1 VAKSEKKKKRYNYQM
16 QKANNTHVTMLVV
29 VGGYVLY
36 MAYRMVKNT
45 LSGESSMS
53 MTTTVILAV
62 VMGLLGLGVLAYS
75 GYVFY
80 LVRKKSELTEEEAQE
95 LDEQMAQA
103 DLENYGYVV
112 GEEEEPSEPTQEAEN
127 EEQNAEKEC

>member
-112 GEEEEPSEPTQEAEN
+112 GEEEDSSQPTQEAED
-127 EEQNAEKEC
+127 E

>member
-1 VAKSEKKKKRYNYQM
+1 MADKNKKKKRYDYQM

-45 LSGESSMS
+45 LSGNSSMS
-53 MTTTVILAV
+53 MTTTILLTI
-62 VMGLLGLGVLAYS
+62 VMGLIGCAILGYA
-75 GYVFY
+75 GYVYY
-80 LVRKKSELTEEEAQE
+80 LVRKKSELTEEEARE

-112 GEEEEPSEPTQEAEN
+112 GRDGEVPVEPTEEADGEDEN
-127 EEQNAEKEC
+127 A

>member
-1 VAKSEKKKKRYNYQM
+1 
-16 QKANNTHVTMLVV
+16 MLVV

-112 GEEEEPSEPTQEAEN
+112 GEEEESSEPTQEAEN

>member
-1 VAKSEKKKKRYNYQM
+1 MADKNKKKKRYDYQM

-45 LSGESSMS
+45 LTGQSSMS
-53 MTTTVILAV
+53 MTTTILLTI
-62 VMGLLGLGVLAYS
+62 VMGLIGCAILGYA
-75 GYVFY
+75 GYVYY
-80 LVRKKSELTEEEAQE
+80 LVRKKSELTEEEARE
-95 LDEQMAQA
+95 LDAQMAQA

-112 GEEEEPSEPTQEAEN
+112 GQDGEAPEEAPEEERDGEGEDA
-127 EEQNAEKEC
+127 

>member
-62 VMGLLGLGVLAYS
+62 VMGLVGLAVLAYS

-80 LVRKKSELTEEEAQE
+80 LVRKKSELTEEEAKE

-112 GEEEEPSEPTQEAEN
+112 GEEETSEPTQEAEN
-127 EEQNAEKEC
+127 EQQNAEKEC

>member
-1 VAKSEKKKKRYNYQM
+1 MAKSEKKKKRYNYQM

-62 VMGLLGLGVLAYS
+62 VMGLVGLAVLAYS

-112 GEEEEPSEPTQEAEN
+112 GEEDSSEPTQEAED
-127 EEQNAEKEC
+127 E

>member
-1 VAKSEKKKKRYNYQM
+1 MADKNKKKKRYDYQM

-45 LSGESSMS
+45 LSGQSSMS
-53 MTTTVILAV
+53 MTTTILLTV
-62 VMGLLGLGVLAYS
+62 VMGLIGCGILGYA
-75 GYVFY
+75 GYVYY
-80 LVRKKSELTEEEAQE
+80 LVRKRSELTEEEAKE
-95 LDEQMAQA
+95 LDRQMAQA

-112 GEEEEPSEPTQEAEN
+112 GKDGQPMEESSEESPDGERQDD
-127 EEQNAEKEC
+127 

>member
-112 GEEEEPSEPTQEAEN
+112 GEEDSSEPTQEAED
-127 EEQNAEKEC
+127 E

>member
-80 LVRKKSELTEEEAQE
+80 LVRKKSELTEEEAKE

-112 GEEEEPSEPTQEAEN
+112 GEEEESSEPTQEAED
-127 EEQNAEKEC
+127 E